1 MQSDDARSG
10 APPAGG
16 DGGPESEG
24 ERIEVRLFLEAIRA
38 RYGYDLSGYAPASM
52 RRRVLNALAA
62 SGLGNLGE
70 LQHRLL
76 HEPRLFADVFERLTV
91 RVSELFRDP
100 GFYRAFREQVTPI
113 LRTYARL
120 NVWVGGCAT
129 GEEAYSVAILLSEEG
144 LYERTQIYATDL
156 SPLAI
161 EQAKQGIYP
170 ADQLATVDENH
181 RRAGGQQPLSDFYT
195 AAYDRIAMREPL
207 RRNILFFQH
216 DLVGDHVFA
225 EMNVIFCRNVLI
237 YFGAELRDQV
247 LHKLT
252 QSLCRG
258 GFLCLGTS
266 EALSRAAQSSF
277 TTFAARERIYRQV
290 PST

>member
-1 MQSDDARSG
+1 MRSDQAGDPDA
-10 APPAGG
+10 G
-16 DGGPESEG
+16 DRAHESEG
-24 ERIEVRLFLEAIRA
+24 ERIELRLFLEGIRA

-52 RRRVLNALAA
+52 RRRILNALAA

-70 LQHRLL
+70 LQHRVL
-76 HEPRLFADVFERLTV
+76 HDPRFFADVFERLTV

-100 GFYRAFREQVTPI
+100 DFYRAFRELAIPL

-120 NVWVGGCAT
+120 NVWVSGCAT
-129 GEEAYSVAILLSEEG
+129 GEEAYSIAILLSEEG
-144 LYERTQIYATDL
+144 LYDRTQIYATDV
-156 SPLAI
+156 SPLAV

-170 ADQLATVDENH
+170 ADQLATFDENH
-181 RRAGGQQPLSDFYT
+181 RRAGGHQQLSDFYT
-195 AAYDRIAMREPL
+195 AAYDRIAMHEPL

-225 EMNVIFCRNVLI
+225 EMNVILCRNVLI
-237 YFGAELRDQV
+237 YFGADLRDQV
-247 LHKLT
+247 MRKLT

-266 EALSRAAQSSF
+266 EQLSPAAQRSF
-277 TTFAARERIYRQV
+277 TALATSERIYRHAV
-290 PST
+290 TT